1 MELST
6 GVASLLRLSLV
17 IAMILGALGHD
28 ARDVAAQQVTGVS
41 VEELLSEILDDV
53 DGRQLAVTQLVYQP
67 GASSVPHRHPAY
79 LAVYVVSGQV
89 ESALDDE
96 EPVLYGPGDAWFEAH
111 GQLHRVFRNPS
122 TTEPFIVIVF
132 ALRDPDHPAVRDRQ
146 Q

>member
-89 ESALDDE
+89 ESAW
-96 EPVLYGPGDAWFEAH
+96 G
-111 GQLHRVFRNPS
+111 
-122 TTEPFIVIVF
+122 
-132 ALRDPDHPAVRDRQ
+132 
-146 Q
+146 